1 MAELR
6 FVDMDEAKLREIV
19 RDEFRAEIKNAFKE
33 VGLHDDDAPS
43 DVRDLRTLLKTY
55 KQAQSTVLKTAL
67 TFITLGFLGLV
78 SLGFYN
84 RFNGNGE

>member
-1 MAELR
+1 
-6 FVDMDEAKLREIV
+6 MDEDRLRLIVQESVRIEID
-19 RDEFRAEIKNAFKE
+19 RAFKA

-43 DVRDLRTLLKTY
+43 DVRDLRGLLKTY
-55 KQAQSTVLKTAL
+55 KQAQSTVIKTMV

-84 RFNGNGE
+84 RMSGGGD